1 MHPTMILQPA
11 KSVSLDDPASHL
23 ALWLP
28 FPEYSDFLF
37 KKNNPAPPE
46 IAGVRYSNQPYL
58 QFTRL
63 DNPAILQDPQSPDSW
78 QP

>member
-37 KKNNPAPPE
+37 KKNNPH
-46 IAGVRYSNQPYL
+46 
-58 QFTRL
+58 RL
-63 DNPAILQDPQSPDSW
+63 KSLA
-78 QP
+78 